1 MQRPNGEGGA
11 GTQSSK
17 LRVVYLDHC
26 AELSGAELALA
37 RLLPA
42 LKHAVEARVILA
54 EDGPLVA
61 RLEEAGFATEV
72 LPMDEAARGL
82 RRSRLRFARFPTAGA
97 LHTAVY
103 VGRLTRRLRC
113 LRPDL
118 VHTNSLKA
126 GIYGSLAARLAGI
139 PAVWHL
145 HDRVSDDYLPR
156 PVVALVRALATHLP
170 ASVIANSR
178 STLAT
183 VDRPG
188 LVAQVIA
195 PPVLTPPGPSGSAKQ
210 DEAVLRVGM
219 VGRLAP
225 WKGQHV
231 FLEAFARAFP
241 EGGAEAI
248 IIGSAMFGD
257 APYEDDLHA
266 QVARLGLDTRVQF
279 TGFLSDVG
287 VVLRSLD
294 MLVHASVVPEPFGQV
309 VVEGMA
315 AALPVVASN
324 AGGPAEVITDGIDG
338 VLVPPSDPGALAQA
352 LRQLAGDPS
361 WRRALGVA
369 ARKRALDFA
378 PEVIAEQVL
387 LLYQHLLGVL
397 PEDGLR

>member
-1 MQRPNGEGGA
+1 MFQVFYRPRVRSRGYIEQRRLEMTERPGGEGGA
-11 GTQSSK
+11 GRQSSK

-26 AELSGAELALA
+26 AELSGAELALV

-82 RRSRLRFARFPTAGA
+82 RRSRLRFAHFPAAGA

-103 VGRLTRRLRC
+103 VGRLTRRLRW
-113 LRPDL
+113 LGPDL
-118 VHTNSLKA
+118 VHTNSLKS
-126 GIYGSLAARLAGI
+126 GIYGSIAARLAGV

-156 PVVALVRALATHLP
+156 PAVTLVRALVAHLP

-188 LVAQVIA
+188 VVAEVIA
-195 PPVLTPPGPSGSAKQ
+195 PPVPTPLDSCGGVGRDGSI
-210 DEAVLRVGM
+210 LRVGM
-219 VGRLAP
+219 VGRLAQ

-241 EGGAEAI
+241 DGGAEAVI
-248 IIGSAMFGD
+248 VGAAMFGD
-257 APYEDDLHA
+257 APYEAALHA
-266 QVARLGLDTRVQF
+266 QVKCLGLDARVQF
-279 TGFLSDVG
+279 TGFLPDVG
-287 VVLRSLD
+287 GVLRSLD
-294 MLVHASVVPEPFGQV
+294 VLVHASVVPEPFGQV

-315 AALPVVASN
+315 AGLAVVASN
-324 AGGPAEVITDGIDG
+324 VGAGRSDHRRQRRHPGTSLRPRRPGAGPARAGKRS
-338 VLVPPSDPGALAQA
+338 VPPPCLGRSRTQACPG
-352 LRQLAGDPS
+352 
-361 WRRALGVA
+361 
-369 ARKRALDFA
+369 
-378 PEVIAEQVL
+378 L
-387 LLYQHLLGVL
+387 L
-397 PEDGLR
+397 P